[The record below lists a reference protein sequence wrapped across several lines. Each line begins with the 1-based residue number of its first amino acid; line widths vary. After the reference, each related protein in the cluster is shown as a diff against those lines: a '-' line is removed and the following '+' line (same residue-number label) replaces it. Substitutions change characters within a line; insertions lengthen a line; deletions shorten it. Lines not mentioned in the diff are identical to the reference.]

1 MRSRTPC
8 FCCWAS
14 MPTASRESR
23 PSDAP
28 VTTIR
33 LGTRGSRLAVTQSQG
48 VADLISERLGRT
60 VELVRIRTM
69 GDDLA
74 GPLSAA
80 PAPGVF
86 VSALRDALLAG
97 YVDVVVHSMKD
108 LPSAP
113 VPGITLA
120 AVPPREDSRDV
131 LITHARCDLASLPSG
146 ARVGTSSPRRAAQ
159 LRALRPDLDIV
170 DLRGNVDTRI
180 ERVRSGELDAAVLA
194 AAGIRRI
201 GREAEIDDVLDD
213 LMPAPAQG
221 ALAVEVRS
229 DDAHL
234 VDALAGLDDAPTRRQ
249 VMAERE
255 VLAGLAAT
263 CTSAVAASSAHR
275 EGEEPNLL
283 LSARVDAAAHANTR
297 AVECRIEGHVPLHDD
312 RAARDLGEIAARVL
326 LGRGAGDLL
335 HADGWPGRS
344 ETGATVVWVTRPA
357 TGARADVEAL
367 RAAGACV
374 LEAPVLRVRPDV
386 SASGAAHRL
395 LDAISGDA
403 TLVAVTSAAA
413 VDALVALVGESAVRE
428 AFAQASARGVRM
440 AAVGQGTASSLT
452 ALGAHQVL
460 VPSVQDSEAML
471 EMLDDITPGIAVLP
485 RGNLAMRGLQEGLE
499 AAGWSVLAEQV
510 YVTEPTEVPEGVVD
524 AVASGA
530 VDVIVLRSPSAVRA
544 VRDAMGSRPLPDS
557 CSLVVGGRTTA
568 GALEREWPNHGG
580 RMIASQQPSPAAVAE
595 AVLSASAT
603 TVKES

>member
-1 MRSRTPC
+1 MTPL
-8 FCCWAS
+8 
-14 MPTASRESR
+14 
-23 PSDAP
+23 
-28 VTTIR
+28 R

-48 VADLISERLGRT
+48 IADLISERLGLS

-80 PAPGVF
+80 PQPGVF

-97 YVDVVVHSMKD
+97 EVDVVVHSMKD

-131 LITHARCDLASLPSG
+131 LVTHARCRLAGLPSG

-201 GREAEIDDVLDD
+201 GRDEEIDDFLHD

-229 DDAHL
+229 EDDDL
-234 VDALAGLDDAPTRRQ
+234 VDALAVIGDALTRRQ

-263 CTSAVAASSAHR
+263 CTSAVAASAAR
-275 EGEEPNLL
+275 QGGEEPNLL
-283 LSARVDAAAHANTR
+283 LSARVDAAGQASTP
-297 AVECRIEGHVPLHDD
+297 AVECRIEGHVPLQDD
-312 RAARDLGEIAARVL
+312 RAARDLGEVAARVL
-326 LGRGAGDLL
+326 LRRGAGDLL
-335 HADGWPGRS
+335 EVDGWPGRS
-344 ETGATVVWVTRPA
+344 AGGPSVVWVTRPA

-374 LEAPVLRVRPDV
+374 LEAPVLRVRPDE
-386 SASGAAHRL
+386 SASAAAHRL
-395 LDAISGDA
+395 IEAISGDA

-413 VDALVALVGESAVRE
+413 VDALMALVGEGAVRE
-428 AFAQASARGVRM
+428 AFAQAAVKNVRM
-440 AAVGQGTASSLT
+440 AAVGQGTASRLT
-452 ALGAHQVL
+452 ALGARNVL
-460 VPSVQDSEAML
+460 VPPVQDSEAML
-471 EMLDDITPGIAVLP
+471 EMLADVTPGVAVLP

-510 YVTEPTEVPEGVVD
+510 YVTEPAEVPTGVVE
-524 AVASGA
+524 AVAVGA
-530 VDVIVLRSPSAVRA
+530 IDTIVLRSPSAVRA
-544 VRDAMGSRPLPDS
+544 VRDALAGAPVPAG
-557 CSLVVGGRTTA
+557 CALVAGGRTTA
-568 GALEREWPNHGG
+568 AALEREWPNHGG
-580 RMIASQQPSPAAVAE
+580 RVIVSQHPSPSSVAE
-595 AVLSASAT
+595 AVRNAGATTVDAT